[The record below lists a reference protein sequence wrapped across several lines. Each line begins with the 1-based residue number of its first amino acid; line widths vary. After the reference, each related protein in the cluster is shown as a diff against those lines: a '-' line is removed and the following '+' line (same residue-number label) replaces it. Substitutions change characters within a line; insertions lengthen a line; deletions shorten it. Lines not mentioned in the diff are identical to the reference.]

1 MNMSSL
7 LNFWSTMSIYINSN
21 WDINRQIDI
30 EVTCVLSI
38 THNWN
43 YVEIQVELTKMAAG
57 TVLCTCCILVEA
69 KNSIYEYSIKIFFL
83 NKGQIFHIRLKTIT
97 MLCLAQENIITW
109 LKNMCT
115 FGTYKIISNR
125 YGLKNNNE
133 CLFEM

>member
-1 MNMSSL
+1 
-7 LNFWSTMSIYINSN
+7 MSIYINLN

-69 KNSIYEYSIKIFFL
+69 KNSIYEYSI
-83 NKGQIFHIRLKTIT
+83 N
-97 MLCLAQENIITW
+97 
-109 LKNMCT
+109 
-115 FGTYKIISNR
+115 
-125 YGLKNNNE
+125 
-133 CLFEM
+133 